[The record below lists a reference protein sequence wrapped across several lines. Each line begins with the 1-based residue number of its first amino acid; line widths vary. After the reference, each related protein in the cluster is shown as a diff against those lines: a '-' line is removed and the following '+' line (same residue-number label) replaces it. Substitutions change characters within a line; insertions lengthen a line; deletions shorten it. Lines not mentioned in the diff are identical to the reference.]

1 MSSPVNIPLESIIRF
16 EPSSTPI
23 YLQLSRQLINAIQRG
38 ALAPGARLPGTRK
51 LAEALKIHRK
61 TVISALNE
69 LEAQGWIV
77 VKPNVGTFVIEQTGP
92 IITPSQRQDLTTLAH
107 YPARAGFSFS
117 SSNLLD
123 RPLNTVHTDLQFTD
137 GQPDLRLAPL
147 EKISR
152 TYRSV
157 MNRGIA
163 KRLLNYSYV
172 PGTPFYRKHLARY
185 LNDTRGLPIRAENI
199 LTTRGIQMGIYL
211 TSMLLLQPDDIV
223 VVGSTSHYVGN
234 MIFQQA
240 RAQVLTVPVD
250 ENGLSVEAL
259 RELCQRKKIR
269 MLYLTPHHHYPTTV
283 TLNAERRIEI
293 LRLAKEYGFIILE
306 DDHDYD
312 FHFDSSPLL
321 PLASADTDGMVVYI
335 GSFCKALAPGLRQG
349 YIVAPEN
356 VIHELA
362 KLRRII
368 DRQGDLIMEQALGE
382 LLEEGEIQRHL
393 KKVQKIYHQRR
404 DLFCQELKTHFNSLL
419 QFTQPSGGLAVW
431 MEGIAP
437 INLLRTSKNCEK
449 MGLYLPQTLLFQT
462 RKLTA
467 LRLGFGNFNEKE
479 IVSALTILR
488 KAMV

>member
-1 MSSPVNIPLESIIRF
+1 
-16 EPSSTPI
+16 
-23 YLQLSRQLINAIQRG
+23 
-38 ALAPGARLPGTRK
+38 
-51 LAEALKIHRK
+51 
-61 TVISALNE
+61 
-69 LEAQGWIV
+69 
-77 VKPNVGTFVIEQTGP
+77 
-92 IITPSQRQDLTTLAH
+92 
-107 YPARAGFSFS
+107 
-117 SSNLLD
+117 
-123 RPLNTVHTDLQFTD
+123 
-137 GQPDLRLAPL
+137 
-147 EKISR
+147 
-152 TYRSV
+152 
-157 MNRGIA
+157 
-163 KRLLNYSYV
+163 
-172 PGTPFYRKHLARY
+172 
-185 LNDTRGLPIRAENI
+185 
-199 LTTRGIQMGIYL
+199 
-211 TSMLLLQPDDIV
+211 
-223 VVGSTSHYVGN
+223 
-234 MIFQQA
+234 
-240 RAQVLTVPVD
+240 
-250 ENGLSVEAL
+250 
-259 RELCQRKKIR
+259 
-269 MLYLTPHHHYPTTV
+269 
-283 TLNAERRIEI
+283 
-293 LRLAKEYGFIILE
+293 
-306 DDHDYD
+306 
-312 FHFDSSPLL
+312 SPLL